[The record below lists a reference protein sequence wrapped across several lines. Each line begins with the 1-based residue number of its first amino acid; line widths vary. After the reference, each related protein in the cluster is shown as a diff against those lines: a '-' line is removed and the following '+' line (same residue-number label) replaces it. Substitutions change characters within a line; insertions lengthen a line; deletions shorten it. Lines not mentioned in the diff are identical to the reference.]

1 MSRAMEIPTA
11 QVKQLRELTGA
22 GILNCRTAL
31 EETGGDVDKAVQY
44 LREKGLAAAEKRSGR
59 ETREGFIDLYS
70 HGNGRVGVMVE
81 VNCETDFVART
92 EEFRRFV
99 HEVAL
104 QVAAACPLYLDV
116 SQIPSEVV
124 EVQRTEARNQA
135 RREGKPEKVWD
146 RMVEGRLDKFYQ
158 EVCLL
163 RQPYIRDDQMTVVDV
178 LRQMIAS
185 TGENVV
191 IRRFQRWEVGQEAG

>member
-1 MSRAMEIPTA
+1 MEIPTA

-22 GILNCRTAL
+22 GILDCRTAL
-31 EETGGDVDKAVQY
+31 EETGGDVDKAVQH
-44 LREKGLAAAEKRSGR
+44 LREKGLAAAEKRLGR

-116 SQIPSEVV
+116 SQTPSEVV
-124 EVQRTEARNQA
+124 EVERTEARNQA

-146 RMVEGRLDKFYQ
+146 RIVEGRLDKFYQ

-163 RQPYIRDDQMTVVDV
+163 RQPYIRDDQMTVADV
-178 LRQMIAS
+178 LRQVIAS

>member
-22 GILNCRTAL
+22 GILDCRTAL

-44 LREKGLAAAEKRSGR
+44 LREKGLAVAEKRSGR

-146 RMVEGRLDKFYQ
+146 RIVEGRLDKFYQ
-158 EVCLL
+158 EMCLL
-163 RQPYIRDDQMTVVDV
+163 RQPYIRDDQMTVADV

>member
-1 MSRAMEIPTA
+1 MSRAMVIPTA

-22 GILNCRTAL
+22 GILDCRTAL

-44 LREKGLAAAEKRSGR
+44 LREKGLAAAEKRLGR

-81 VNCETDFVART
+81 VNCETDFVARA

-146 RMVEGRLDKFYQ
+146 RIVEGRLDKFYR

-163 RQPYIRDDQMTVVDV
+163 RQPYIRDDQMTVADV
-178 LRQMIAS
+178 LRQVIAS

>member
-1 MSRAMEIPTA
+1 MDIPTA

-22 GILNCRTAL
+22 GILDCRRAL
-31 EETGGDVDKAVQY
+31 EETAGDLDKAVQY

-59 ETREGFIDLYS
+59 QTREGFIDLYS
-70 HGNGRVGVMVE
+70 HGSGRVGVMVE

-99 HEVAL
+99 HELAL
-104 QVAAACPLYLDV
+104 QVAAAAPLFLDV
-116 SQIPSEVV
+116 SQIPAEVL
-124 EVQRTEARNQA
+124 EVKRAEARNGA

-146 RMVEGRLDKFYQ
+146 RIVEGQLEKFYQ

-163 RQPYIRDDQMTVVDV
+163 RQPYIRDEQMTVADV
-178 LRQMIAS
+178 VRKMIAS
-185 TGENVV
+185 TGENIV
-191 IRRFQRWEVGQEAG
+191 IRRFLRWEVGQEAV

>member
-1 MSRAMEIPTA
+1 MVIPTA

-22 GILNCRTAL
+22 GILDCRTAL

-44 LREKGLAAAEKRSGR
+44 LREKGLAAAEKRLGR

-81 VNCETDFVART
+81 VNCETDFVARA

-146 RMVEGRLDKFYQ
+146 RIVEGRLDKFYR

-163 RQPYIRDDQMTVVDV
+163 RQPYIRDDQMTVADV

>member
-1 MSRAMEIPTA
+1 MDIPTA

-22 GILNCRTAL
+22 GILDCRRAL
-31 EETGGDVDKAVQY
+31 EENGGDLDRAVQS
-44 LREKGLAAAEKRSGR
+44 LREKGLAAAEKRLGR

-70 HGNGRVGVMVE
+70 HGNGRVGVIVE
-81 VNCETDFVART
+81 VDCETDFVART
-92 EEFRRFV
+92 EEFRRFA

-104 QVAAACPLYLDV
+104 QVAAASPLYLDT
-116 SQIPSEVV
+116 SDIPAEVM
-124 EVQRTEARNQA
+124 EVKRAEARNEA
-135 RREGKPEKVWD
+135 RREGKPERIWD
-146 RMVEGRLDKFYQ
+146 QIVEGRLNKFYQ

-163 RQPYIRDDQMTVVDV
+163 RQPYIRDEQVTVADV

-191 IRRFQRWEVGQEAG
+191 IRRFQRWEVGQ

>member
-1 MSRAMEIPTA
+1 MSRAMVIPTA

-22 GILNCRTAL
+22 GILDCRTAL

-44 LREKGLAAAEKRSGR
+44 LREKGLAAAEKRLGR

-81 VNCETDFVART
+81 VNCETDFVARA

-146 RMVEGRLDKFYQ
+146 RIVEGRLDKFYR

-163 RQPYIRDDQMTVVDV
+163 RQPYIRDDQMTVADV

>member
-1 MSRAMEIPTA
+1 MVIPTA

-22 GILNCRTAL
+22 GILDCRTAL

-44 LREKGLAAAEKRSGR
+44 LREKGLAAAEKRLGR

-135 RREGKPEKVWD
+135 RREGKTEKVWD
-146 RMVEGRLDKFYQ
+146 RIVEGRLDKFYR

-163 RQPYIRDDQMTVVDV
+163 RQPYIRDDQMTVADV

>member
-1 MSRAMEIPTA
+1 MVIPTA

-22 GILNCRTAL
+22 GILDCRTAL

-44 LREKGLAAAEKRSGR
+44 LREKGLAAAEKRLGR

-135 RREGKPEKVWD
+135 RREGKPRRSGIALSRGVWTSSI
-146 RMVEGRLDKFYQ
+146 GR
-158 EVCLL
+158 C
-163 RQPYIRDDQMTVVDV
+163 
-178 LRQMIAS
+178 AS
-185 TGENVV
+185 SVSPIFVTT
-191 IRRFQRWEVGQEAG
+191 R

>member
-22 GILNCRTAL
+22 GILDCRTAL

-146 RMVEGRLDKFYQ
+146 RIVEGRLDKFYQ
-158 EVCLL
+158 EMCLL
-163 RQPYIRDDQMTVVDV
+163 RQPYIRDDQMTVADV